1 MFFFPFVHFK
11 ILTYCIFSLQRFS
24 HVLRIVEPVI
34 ALGPTGPHTVEGLY
48 NIVYIMRKSL
58 EGHDAAPSERYE
70 HRAGRRHD

>member
-1 MFFFPFVHFK
+1 
-11 ILTYCIFSLQRFS
+11 
-24 HVLRIVEPVI
+24 
-34 ALGPTGPHTVEGLY
+34 VEGLY